1 MHELPGSSPLS
12 FVGGG
17 FSQPQQQNQQ
27 QYQAQKA
34 PAIEPTTPAE
44 TNAERNYRDAAN
56 LCEVVA
62 PVAVGSAVVFV
73 FHSLQIAGAS
83 IVPIGIYSIYLGAK
97 LSNPHRRWSTAI
109 VGAGVVGGMLL
120 SLAEP
125 IGESQQQSET
135 NQRITIGIKEI
146 HTTGKSGKFQ
156 PQLPLEYL
164 PSIALA
170 AILLA
175 LFLKGKKSWH

>member
-27 QYQAQKA
+27 QYQPQKA
-34 PAIEPTTPAE
+34 PAIEPATLAE

-62 PVAVGSAVVFV
+62 PITLGSAVVFA
-73 FHSLQIAGAS
+73 FHSLQVAGGA
-83 IVPIGIYSIYLGAK
+83 IIPIGIYSIYLGAK
-97 LSNPHRRWSTAI
+97 LGNPHRRWSTAI
-109 VGAGVVGGMLL
+109 IGLGVTGGMLA

-125 IGESQQQSET
+125 IGEAQQQQSTQTATET
-135 NQRITIGIKEI
+135 AIRDM
-146 HTTGKSGKFQ
+146 H
-156 PQLPLEYL
+156 PQKISKDSFLGYL
-164 PSIALA
+164 PSIVLA
-170 AILLA
+170 AIILA
-175 LFLKGKKSWH
+175 LMLKGRK

>member
-34 PAIEPTTPAE
+34 PAIEATTPTE

-56 LCEVVA
+56 LCEVTTPIA
-62 PVAVGSAVVFV
+62 LGSAVVFA
-73 FHSLQIAGAS
+73 FHSLQVAGGA

-97 LSNPHRRWSTAI
+97 LGNSKRRWTTLICGLGTTAGMI
-109 VGAGVVGGMLL
+109 V

-125 IGESQQQSET
+125 IGEFQQQQQTQTS
-135 NQRITIGIKEI
+135 
-146 HTTGKSGKFQ
+146 TTTAIRDMHPKKISKDSFLG
-156 PQLPLEYL
+156 YL
-164 PSIALA
+164 PSIALF
-170 AILLA
+170 AIILA
-175 LFLKGKKSWH
+175 LMLKGRK